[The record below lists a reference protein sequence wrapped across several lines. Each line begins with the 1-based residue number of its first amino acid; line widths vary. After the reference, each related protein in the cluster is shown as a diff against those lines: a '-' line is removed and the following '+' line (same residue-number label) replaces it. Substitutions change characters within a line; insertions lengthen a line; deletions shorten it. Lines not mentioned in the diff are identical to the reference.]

1 MRNIYDMILY
11 QDRLKKKKKGKFNRI
26 TFNSIVKNKI
36 YFLISVYKIYWND
49 FITISFFF
57 YDRRGVRVSID
68 ESVHLSR
75 SGRKQFRTSSI
86 YVFHWTVCYWN
97 CV

>member
-1 MRNIYDMILY
+1 MRKICDMILY

-57 YDRRGVRVSID
+57 TIEEVS
-68 ESVHLSR
+68 VYL
-75 SGRKQFRTSSI
+75 
-86 YVFHWTVCYWN
+86 
-97 CV
+97 

>member
-1 MRNIYDMILY
+1 MKIFNLSGKINEMRKIYDMILY
-11 QDRLKKKKKGKFNRI
+11 QDRLKKKKKEKFNRI

-57 YDRRGVRVSID
+57 FTIEEVS
-68 ESVHLSR
+68 VYL
-75 SGRKQFRTSSI
+75 
-86 YVFHWTVCYWN
+86 
-97 CV
+97 

>member
-1 MRNIYDMILY
+1 MKIFNLSGKINEMRKIYDMILY

-57 YDRRGVRVSID
+57 TIEEVS
-68 ESVHLSR
+68 VYL
-75 SGRKQFRTSSI
+75 
-86 YVFHWTVCYWN
+86 
-97 CV
+97 

>member
-1 MRNIYDMILY
+1 MKIFNLSGKINEMRKIYDMILY

-57 YDRRGVRVSID
+57 
-68 ESVHLSR
+68 LR
-75 SGRKQFRTSSI
+75 SKRCPCI
-86 YVFHWTVCYWN
+86 YR
-97 CV
+97 